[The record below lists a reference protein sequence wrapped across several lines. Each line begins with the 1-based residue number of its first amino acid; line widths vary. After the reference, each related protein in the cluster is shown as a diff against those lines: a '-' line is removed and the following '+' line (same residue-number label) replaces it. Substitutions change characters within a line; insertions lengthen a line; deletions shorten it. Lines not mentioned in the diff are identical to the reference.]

1 MWAAFL
7 LLTCR
12 GDKWPY
18 CLRKRCLTP
27 VIIGCVIWPWPHRSA
42 CSSLYWCRQ
51 SSSLWW
57 STSSAVSTSWAT
69 MHSEQLQ
76 RAFTAESQSKK
87 HWLAFITVLL
97 VLINS
102 LSLFPSGNPCCYIN
116 ADNLY
121 PPRVGVLNRDRDK
134 GEIIWDSMCW
144 ICLKSSWSD
153 TISGIHVVSQEF
165 SFSCLEDLCMLKS
178 FCLPCNISTTM
189 LLKSSNDQ
197 NMLQILTSN
206 TGYCYSIFSKEK

>member
-76 RAFTAESQSKK
+76 RAFTAKSQET
-87 HWLAFITVLL
+87 LACFHYCFTCPHQQL
-97 VLINS
+97 VTGSQQLG
-102 LSLFPSGNPCCYIN
+102 F
-116 ADNLY
+116 
-121 PPRVGVLNRDRDK
+121 VWVMNRDRDK
-134 GEIIWDSMCW
+134 GEIIWDSMYW
-144 ICLKSSWSD
+144 ICLKASWSD
-153 TISGIHVVSQEF
+153 TMSGINVVSQEF
-165 SFSCLEDLCMLKS
+165 SFSCLEDLCTLKS

-206 TGYCYSIFSKEK
+206 TGYCYCIFSKEK